1 MYGSSWRPFRIRFVC
16 SLALVACVANPLRAQ
31 DEAVVESLA
40 GILAASDT
48 RRFTGP
54 LFRAASRHPDP
65 IVRSHAALAMGRIG
79 NQAAVPVLL
88 RLMSDPDSIVRR
100 DAVFAVGQLGSSDA
114 LARLRDIVLNTP
126 PEEYGAAQVE
136 AVAAVAKIGGP
147 EAAAVIAELLNRWV
161 GIASTQSVPRGV
173 RRALSEA
180 WRLGHLAPVTLITQF
195 AEAANGETRWR
206 AVFSLSRLSP
216 PEASNVL
223 LRVPEDP
230 EPLARAF
237 GVRALTAGYADR
249 VGLDRRGLAARVRR
263 AVEDPD
269 PHVRIQAVK
278 ALGTFGTSDHVS
290 IVADRAADNDGNV
303 RVQALAS
310 LGMMVGA
317 EATDVISRQLE
328 GGVFATRREAIL
340 SLARVGGA
348 SVLPHIRSWMARPGW
363 ADRATAANALRW
375 VPYRLAQTVLA
386 TLLGDMDGRV
396 VAAAVLTAVTAD
408 WPLAD
413 SLARVHVTHADPG
426 VRKIAVRRLA
436 HRPDTVNVQPLV
448 RAFEVSMSDRTTHV
462 QIEVVGA
469 LGRVAALNQAAAA
482 LVANRF
488 LARFPTVDDYLV
500 RRAAEQGFPEAANRW
515 GPAQP
520 ISTGRGI
527 EDYRA
532 LARELVLPAARG
544 EYQTEMVVETDRGN
558 VIFELFA
565 ADAPFTVQA
574 FIRLVDR
581 RYFDGLAW
589 YRVEPGTALEAG
601 DRRGDGLGRDIP
613 PVRDEINP
621 RPFERGVLGLVLDGP
636 DTGGSRF
643 FVTLSPQPALE
654 GTYTAFG
661 RVVSGME
668 VLERLTMGDRIRRV
682 RRQ

>member
-1 MYGSSWRPFRIRFVC
+1 MA
-16 SLALVACVANPLRAQ
+16 LATCVANPLRAQ

-79 NQAAVPVLL
+79 NQAASPILL

-100 DAVFAVGQLGSSDA
+100 DAVFAVGQLGSSVA
-114 LARLRDIVLNTP
+114 LARLRVMVLNTP
-126 PEEYGAAQVE
+126 TEQYSAARAE
-136 AVAAVAKIGGP
+136 AVAAVAKLGGP

-161 GIASTQSVPRGV
+161 GIASTKGVPRGV

-223 LRVPEDP
+223 LRVTEDR

-237 GVRALTAGYADR
+237 GVRTLTASYADR
-249 VGLDRRGLAARVRR
+249 IGIDRRGLAARVRR

-269 PHVRIQAVK
+269 PYVRIQA
-278 ALGTFGTSDHVS
+278 LT
-290 IVADRAADNDGNV
+290 
-303 RVQALAS
+303 S

-317 EATDVISRQLE
+317 EATDAISRQLE
-328 GGVFATRREAIL
+328 GGAFATRREAML
-340 SLARVGGA
+340 SFARVGGA
-348 SVLPHIRSWMARPGW
+348 SALPRIRAWIARPGW
-363 ADRATAANALRW
+363 ADRATVAHALRW
-375 VPYRLAQTVLA
+375 IPYGLAQPDLT
-386 TLLGDMDGRV
+386 TLLADTDGRV
-396 VAAAVLTAVTAD
+396 VAAAILSAATAD
-408 WPLAD
+408 WPVAD
-413 SLARVHVTHADPG
+413 SLARVYLAHADPG
-426 VRKIAVRRLA
+426 VRKVAVRRLA

-448 RAFEVSMSDRTTHV
+448 SAFEVGTSDRTPHV

-488 LARFPTVDDYLV
+488 LARFPTADDYLV
-500 RRAAEQGFPEAANRW
+500 RRAAEQGFPAAANRW

-544 EYQTEMVVETDRGN
+544 EYLTEMVVETDRGN
-558 VIFELFA
+558 VTFELFA
-565 ADAPFTVQA
+565 ADAPF
-574 FIRLVDR
+574 
-581 RYFDGLAW
+581 
-589 YRVEPGTALEAG
+589 YRTGVYPA
-601 DRRGDGLGRDIP
+601 RG
-613 PVRDEINP
+613 
-621 RPFERGVLGLVLDGP
+621 
-636 DTGGSRF
+636 
-643 FVTLSPQPALE
+643 SPL
-654 GTYTAFG
+654 F
-661 RVVSGME
+661 
-668 VLERLTMGDRIRRV
+668 
-682 RRQ
+682 

>member
-1 MYGSSWRPFRIRFVC
+1 MA
-16 SLALVACVANPLRAQ
+16 LATCVANPLRAQ

-79 NQAAVPVLL
+79 NQGASPILL

-100 DAVFAVGQLGSSDA
+100 DAVFAVGQLGSSVA
-114 LARLRDIVLNTP
+114 LARLRVMVLNTP
-126 PEEYGAAQVE
+126 TAQYSAARAE
-136 AVAAVAKIGGP
+136 AVAAVAKLGGP

-161 GIASTQSVPRGV
+161 GIASTQGVPRGV

-195 AEAANGETRWR
+195 AEAANGATRWR

-223 LRVPEDP
+223 LRVTEDR

-237 GVRALTAGYADR
+237 GVRTLTASYADR
-249 VGLDRRGLAARVRR
+249 IGLDRRGLAARVRR

-269 PHVRIQAVK
+269 PYVRIQAIK

-290 IVADRAADNDGNV
+290 IVADRAADTDGNV
-303 RVQALAS
+303 RVQALTS

-317 EATDVISRQLE
+317 EATNAISRQLD
-328 GGVFATRREAIL
+328 GGAFATRREAML

-348 SVLPHIRSWMARPGW
+348 SALPRIRAWIARPGW
-363 ADRATAANALRW
+363 ADRAVVAHALRW
-375 VPYRLAQTVLA
+375 IPYGLAQPHLT
-386 TLLGDMDGRV
+386 TLLADTDGRV
-396 VAAAVLTAVTAD
+396 VAAAILSAATAD
-408 WPLAD
+408 WPVAD
-413 SLARVHVTHADPG
+413 SLARVYVAHADPG
-426 VRKIAVRRLA
+426 VRKVAVRRLA

-448 RAFEVSMSDRTTHV
+448 GAFEVGMSDRTPHV

-488 LARFPTVDDYLV
+488 LARFPTADDYLV
-500 RRAAEQGFPEAANRW
+500 RRAAEQGFPAAANRW

-544 EYQTEMVVETDRGN
+544 EFLTEMVVETDRGN
-558 VIFELFA
+558 VTFELFA

-601 DRRGDGLGRDIP
+601 DRRGDGLGRDVP

-621 RPFERGVLGLVLDGP
+621 RPFARGVLGLALDGP

-661 RVVSGME
+661 RVVSGIE
-668 VLERLTMGDRIRRV
+668 VLGRLTVGDRIRRV